1 MHIELLTTGDEL
13 VSGQILDTNSPWL
26 MDRFFAFGETVRRKV
41 AVGDEL
47 DDIVAA
53 LREAAARADLVIVS
67 GGLGPTL
74 DDLTVEAASRAFGHE
89 PVVDEAQMER
99 IRAYFASRGRVVTEN
114 NARQARVPSGAEVL
128 GNDFGTATAFVLH
141 EREHRCELWFLPGVP
156 RELKGLCEQHLFPR
170 LRERLS
176 AVGVF
181 RSYRAV
187 KCYGIAEAHM
197 DAAVRPL
204 LARHPHVRY
213 GTRTTFPENHVKL
226 LAEGE
231 SPAEARSR
239 CEALEREVR
248 ETLGPVVFGG
258 ADDTFPGVTLA
269 ALRARGWKVAFAESL
284 TAGLAAAM
292 LAETPGASDVLLGS
306 SVTYAS
312 ALKERWLGVPHDV
325 LAHDGAVSEACARA
339 MADGV
344 LAESGADVAVSL
356 TGYAG
361 PEGGPDGLPA
371 GTVFAAIAGGGQP
384 TVVRQVRQ
392 PFGRNEV
399 RRGAAY
405 LALDLVRRRALG
417 LDI

>member
-47 DDIVAA
+47 ADIVEA
-53 LREAAARADLVIVS
+53 LRDAAARSDLVIVS

-74 DDLTVEAASRAFGHE
+74 DDLSVEAASTAFGHE
-89 PVVDEAQMER
+89 SVVDAAQLER
-99 IRAYFASRGRVVTEN
+99 IRAYFASRGRTLTAN
-114 NARQARVPSGAEVL
+114 NERQARVPSGAEVL
-128 GNDFGTATAFVLH
+128 GNDFGTATSFVLH
-141 EREHRCELWFLPGVP
+141 EGRCELWFLPGVP

-170 LRERLS
+170 LRERM
-176 AVGVF
+176 AATGVH
-181 RSYRAV
+181 RCYRAV

-226 LAEGE
+226 LAEGG
-231 SPAEARSR
+231 SADEARAR
-239 CEALEREVR
+239 CESLEREVADA
-248 ETLGPVVFGG
+248 LGPVVFGG
-258 ADDTFPGVTLA
+258 ADDTFPGVTVA

-284 TAGLAAAM
+284 TAGLTAGL
-292 LAETPGASDVLLGS
+292 LAEAPGASDVLLGS

-312 ALKERWLGVPHDV
+312 ALKERWLGVPRDV
-325 LAHDGAVSEACARA
+325 IAQHGAVSEACAKA
-339 MADGV
+339 MAEGA
-344 LAESGADVAVSL
+344 LAASGADVAVSL

-361 PEGGPDGLPA
+361 PEAGPEGLPA
-371 GTVFAAIAGGGQP
+371 GTVFAAIAGSGP
-384 TVVRQVRQ
+384 TVMHQVRL

-405 LALDLVRRRALG
+405 LGLDLARRRALG
-417 LDI
+417 IERA